1 MRKRIHA
8 WVLIAML
15 LITIIPTTS
24 AFAVQARFAYV
35 RSISV
40 SLTRSGSTLDAFGS
54 GTAISDSDL
63 VYVTATLLR
72 YPHEGGSWN
81 YAGSWSSSGV
91 GFAGA
96 AVSAYPTVE
105 AGYDYKL
112 HVNVQIR
119 DADGNILESVG
130 MDSDTVSY
138 PRS

>member
-1 MRKRIHA
+1 MKKKLQA
-8 WVLIAML
+8 WLLLILL
-15 LITIIPTTS
+15 LITIIPATS

-35 RSISV
+35 RSIHSG
-40 SLTRSGSTLDAFGS
+40 LERSGSTLIVGGL
-54 GTAISDSDL
+54 GTAISNTDL
-63 VYVTATLLR
+63 VYVTGTLLR
-72 YPHEGGSWN
+72 YPHEGGTWN

-91 GFAGA
+91 GLAGA
-96 AVSAYPTVE
+96 AISAYPTVE

-130 MDSDTVSY
+130 LDSNTVSY